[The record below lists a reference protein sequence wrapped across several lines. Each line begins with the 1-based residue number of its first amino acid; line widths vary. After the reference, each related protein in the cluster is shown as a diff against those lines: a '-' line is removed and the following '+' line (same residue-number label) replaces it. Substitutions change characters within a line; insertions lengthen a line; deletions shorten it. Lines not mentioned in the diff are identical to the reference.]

1 MDMSNVPGDVGSP
14 HIKNHIKIDDRN
26 VDALG
31 GPAAGGGMFGGPG
44 FGFGG
49 LGAGLGLGV
58 LGGAALG
65 GYGGYGGCGYG
76 GGGYGA
82 GLGSPLGVGFVGFG
96 LAELA
101 AVTRNEGLRAEI
113 GAGHRSIAAA
123 SAIVGRDVLLTQTQI
138 AGQEGRSR
146 ELALQN
152 QLSTERAFAAAAV
165 QQARD
170 TGAIIAAIDRVGCA
184 IGGVVERGFAGAAAQ
199 VNALGA
205 QTTNQANSLS
215 AQGVAQANALSAQ
228 VAGLQCL
235 EQRCC
240 EEGGTGRQGIRDDI
254 AAAVVAL
261 RNDLRALAQTVC
273 GTGTQANVNAA
284 AIAAGLPV
292 PGTVP
297 FPGGACAGTGI
308 GPC

>member
-1 MDMSNVPGDVGSP
+1 MTAMQDVPGSVGSP
-14 HIKNHIKIDDRN
+14 NIKIGIDDRN

-31 GPAAGGGMFGGPG
+31 GPAAGGSMIGGPG

-65 GYGGYGGCGYG
+65 GYGGGCGYGYG
-76 GGGYGA
+76 GGGYGQ

-101 AVTRNEGLRAEI
+101 AVARNEGLRAES
-113 GAGHRSIAAA
+113 GAGHRAAA
-123 SAIVGRDVLLTQTQI
+123 AQLGIVGRDVLLTQTQI
-138 AGQEGRSR
+138 AAQEGRSR
-146 ELALQN
+146 ELALMN
-152 QLSTERAFAAAAV
+152 QLRTEAAFGVAAV

-170 TGAIIAAIDRVGCA
+170 TAAIIDAIKTVGCA
-184 IGGVVERGFAGAAAQ
+184 VGDVVGRGFAAGVAQ
-199 VNALGA
+199 VAALGA

-235 EQRCC
+235 TQECC
-240 EEGGTGRQGIRDDI
+240 QAGGTGRVAIREDI
-254 AAAVVAL
+254 AASLAAMQQGL
-261 RNDLRALAQTVC
+261 RGLQATICNTA
-273 GTGTQANVNAA
+273 TQGNVNDAT
-284 AIAAGLPV
+284 IAAGLPT
-292 PGTVP
+292 PTTVP
-297 FPGGACAGTGI
+297 FPGGACSGNGAVAG
-308 GPC
+308 C